1 MFRRI
6 ETRVVNPLLGK
17 KIELPS
23 YATEGSAALDLRAC
37 IEETVILQP
46 GGRTLVKTGIAV
58 NMMDPGLVAIVAS
71 RSGLSL
77 KHGVRV
83 AQGVGVIDADF
94 HGEIGV
100 ILANDGQEPY
110 AIEPGE
116 RSPEQLIGALN
127 SGFYVTEVFG
137 QGVNMVTGEYS
148 RGASGFWIENGE
160 LTYPVSEVTI
170 ASNLKTMF
178 LGLVPANDLDREY
191 GTAAPTL
198 LIEGMTLAGS

>member
-6 ETRVVNPLLGK
+6 ETRVVNPLLGD

-37 IEETVILQP
+37 IEQAVTLPP
-46 GGRTLVKTGIAV
+46 GGRTLVKTGIAI

-83 AQGVGVIDADF
+83 AQGIGVIDADY

-100 ILANDGQEPY
+100 ILANDGTEPY
-110 AIEPGE
+110 EITPGE
-116 RSPEQLIGALN
+116 RIAQLMFQPVIQVSMQLVDEFSTETGRGVG
-127 SGFYVTEVFG
+127 GFG
-137 QGVNMVTGEYS
+137 STGK
-148 RGASGFWIENGE
+148 N
-160 LTYPVSEVTI
+160 
-170 ASNLKTMF
+170 
-178 LGLVPANDLDREY
+178 
-191 GTAAPTL
+191 
-198 LIEGMTLAGS
+198 